1 MFKRGIP
8 RTVRR
13 FIKSKRSS
21 FYRFNSALGRF
32 NNPIWLIGSSRS
44 GTTWFSSLINY
55 HRKYRVLFEPF
66 HPTELGFK
74 TDLLRPFLYISEDGN
89 NEPLTAL
96 ASEIFNGRF
105 THSRTDRGNI
115 RLFYDGLV
123 IKDIYANLFAAW
135 ACRNF
140 GLQNVILLIRNPF
153 SVALSKTEHR
163 SWFES
168 TDNLDFLNQKNLIQD
183 HLLPFEGLIQNVK
196 EFNDFTINQILIWSL
211 INYIPLK
218 QFKPGQIQIVY
229 YEDLFEDPVSIL
241 RNVYSNL
248 LPEKPKQ
255 EILPDDNLIQLPSQY
270 STKSRQQLKTEHLHE
285 RWKVNL
291 TKRQIDAGYKILNA
305 FGLDEIYSQGFT
317 PDPSVAQKLL
327 SQQI

>member
-1 MFKRGIP
+1 MLKRGIP
-8 RTVRR
+8 KKVRR
-13 FIKSKRSS
+13 YIKSKRSS
-21 FYRFNSALGRF
+21 FYRFNSVLGRF

-55 HRKYRVLFEPF
+55 HKRYRVLFEPF
-66 HPTELGFK
+66 HPTENGFK
-74 TDLLRPFLYISEDGN
+74 KNLLQPFLYIPEDDDGN
-89 NEPLTAL
+89 KIASL

-140 GLQNVILLIRNPF
+140 GLQNVILLVRNPF

-168 TDNLDFLNQKNLIQD
+168 TDNLDFFFFFNLIED
-183 HLLPFEGLIQNVK
+183 HLLPFQDLIQHVK
-196 EFNDFTINQILIWSL
+196 EFNDFTINQILIWSV

-218 QFKPGQIQIVY
+218 QFKPGQIQVVF
-229 YEDLFEDPVSIL
+229 YEDLFDDPVSIL

-248 LPEKPKQ
+248 FPENPKQ
-255 EILPDDNLIQLPSQY
+255 EILPDEDLIQLPSQY
-270 STKSRQQLKTEHLHE
+270 SSKSREQLQSEQFQE
-285 RWKVNL
+285 RWKKKL
-291 TKRQIDAGYKILNA
+291 TKQQIDAGYKILNA
-305 FGLDEIYSQGFT
+305 FGLNEIYSRGLS
-317 PDPSVAQKLL
+317 PDPGVVQKLL
-327 SQQI
+327 AQ

>member
-1 MFKRGIP
+1 MLKRGIP
-8 RTVRR
+8 KKVRR
-13 FIKSKRSS
+13 YIKSKRSS
-21 FYRFNSALGRF
+21 FYRFNSVLGRF

-55 HRKYRVLFEPF
+55 HKRYRVLFEPF
-66 HPTELGFK
+66 HPTENGFK
-74 TDLLRPFLYISEDGN
+74 KNLLQPFLYIPEDDDGN
-89 NEPLTAL
+89 KIASL

-140 GLQNVILLIRNPF
+140 GLQNVILLVRNPF

-168 TDNLDFLNQKNLIQD
+168 TDNLDFLNQKNLIED
-183 HLLPFEGLIQNVK
+183 HLLPFQDLIQHVK
-196 EFNDFTINQILIWSL
+196 EFNDFTINQILIWSV

-218 QFKPGQIQIVY
+218 QFKPGQIQVVF
-229 YEDLFEDPVSIL
+229 YEDLFDDPVSIL

-248 LPEKPKQ
+248 FPENPKQ
-255 EILPDDNLIQLPSQY
+255 EILPDEDLIQLPSQY
-270 STKSRQQLKTEHLHE
+270 SSKSREQLQSEQFQE
-285 RWKVNL
+285 RWKKKL
-291 TKRQIDAGYKILNA
+291 TKQQIDAGYKILNA
-305 FGLDEIYSQGFT
+305 FGLNEIYSRGLS
-317 PDPSVAQKLL
+317 PDPGVVQKLL
-327 SQQI
+327 AQ